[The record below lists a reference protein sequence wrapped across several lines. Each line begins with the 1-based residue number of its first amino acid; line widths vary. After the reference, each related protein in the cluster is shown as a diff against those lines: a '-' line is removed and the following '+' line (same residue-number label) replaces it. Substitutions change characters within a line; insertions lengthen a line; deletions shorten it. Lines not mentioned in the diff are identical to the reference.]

1 MNTRE
6 LVEMLNELAERD
18 LAEGADI
25 VDHPAH
31 IAAIKLIELESL
43 QAEKKDWS
51 DYLRNKRIN
60 T

>member
-6 LVEMLNELAERD
+6 LVELLDDLAERD

-43 QAEKKDWS
+43 QAELKELKHED
-51 DYLRNKRIN
+51 
-60 T
+60 